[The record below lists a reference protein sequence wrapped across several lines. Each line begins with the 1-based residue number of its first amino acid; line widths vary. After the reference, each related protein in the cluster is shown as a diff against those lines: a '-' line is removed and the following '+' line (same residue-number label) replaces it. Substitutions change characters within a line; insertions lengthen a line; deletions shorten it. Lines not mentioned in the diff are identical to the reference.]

1 MSRMNQILLTRTA
14 PMIGHLAAYDNN
26 LTAIIPDL
34 YAGLDVVSRELVGF
48 LPSVFRNSNV
58 ERAAVNQPVV
68 YPIAP
73 APTRFNVTPAMTV
86 PETTDVTVG
95 SGQLTISKSAGY
107 EFGWTGEGQRS
118 VSASTGYMTL
128 QADMFAQA
136 LRLLTNEMEADV
148 ATAAYKAAS
157 RATGTSGTTP
167 FGSNFN
173 EMADLRKILDDNGA
187 PATDRSLVIDTTAGA
202 ALRKNSQLTK
212 VNESGTMM
220 TLRDGELLD
229 IHGLSIKESAGVAV
243 HTKGTGASATTNN
256 AGYAIGATVITLAA
270 AGTGTVITGDVIT
283 FAGDTNQYLVATG
296 DTDVSGGGTIT
307 LVKPGLRQAIPAAA
321 TNITVTNSYTGNVA
335 FNRNAI
341 HFITRAPALPD
352 GGDSAIDSYMLTDP
366 RSGISFEV
374 RLYAVYRKIRAE
386 VAAAWG
392 QGVVK
397 PEHVAILKG

>member
-1 MSRMNQILLTRTA
+1 MSRIDQILLTRTA

-34 YAGLDVVSRELVGF
+34 YAGLDTVSRELVGF
-48 LPSVFRNSNV
+48 LPSVFRNSNA

-73 APTRFNVTPAMTV
+73 APTRFNVTPAMSV

-95 SGQLTISKSAGY
+95 SGNLTITKSAGY
-107 EFGWTGEGQRS
+107 EFGWTGEGQKS
-118 VSASTGYMTL
+118 VSASTGYLTL

-148 ATAAYKAAS
+148 ATAAYKGAS
-157 RATGTSGTTP
+157 RALGTSGTTP
-167 FGSNFN
+167 FGSNFD
-173 EMADLRKILDDNGA
+173 EMADLRKVLDDNGA
-187 PATDRSLVIDTTAGA
+187 PATDRSLVINTTAGA
-202 ALRKNSQLTK
+202 NLRKKSQLTK
-212 VNESGTMM
+212 VNEAGTTM

-229 IHGLSIKESAGVAV
+229 IHGISIKESAGVAV

-307 LVKPGLRQAIPAAA
+307 LAKPGLRQAIPAAA

-392 QGVVK
+392 QGVIK
-397 PEHVAILKG
+397 PAHVAILKG

>member
-1 MSRMNQILLTRTA
+1 MSRIDQILLTRTA

-34 YAGLDVVSRELVGF
+34 YAGLDTVSRELVGF
-48 LPSVFRNSNV
+48 LPSVFRNSNA

-73 APTRFNVTPAMTV
+73 APTRFNVTPAMSV

-95 SGQLTISKSAGY
+95 SGNLTITKSAGY
-107 EFGWTGEGQRS
+107 EFGWTGEGQKS
-118 VSASTGYMTL
+118 VSASTGHLTL

-148 ATAAYKAAS
+148 ATAAYKGAS
-157 RATGTSGTTP
+157 RALGTSGTTP
-167 FGSNFN
+167 FGSNFD
-173 EMADLRKILDDNGA
+173 EMADLRKVLDDNGA
-187 PATDRSLVIDTTAGA
+187 PATDRSLVINTTAGA
-202 ALRKNSQLTK
+202 NLRKKSQLTK
-212 VNESGTMM
+212 VNEAGTTM

-229 IHGLSIKESAGVAV
+229 IHGISIKESAGVAV

-307 LVKPGLRQAIPAAA
+307 LAKPGLRQAIPAAA

-392 QGVVK
+392 QGVIK
-397 PEHVAILKG
+397 PAHVAILKG

>member
-1 MSRMNQILLTRTA
+1 MSKMNQILLTRTA
-14 PMIGHLAAYDNN
+14 PMIGHLSAYDNN

-34 YAGLDVVSRELVGF
+34 YAGLDTVSRELVGF

-95 SGQLTISKSAGY
+95 SGNLTITKSAGY

-118 VSASTGYMTL
+118 VSASTGYLTL

-136 LRLLTNEMEADV
+136 LRLLTNEMETDV
-148 ATAAYKAAS
+148 ATAAYKGAS
-157 RATGTSGTTP
+157 RALGTSGTTP
-167 FGSNFN
+167 FGSNFD
-173 EMADLRKILDDNGA
+173 EMADLRKVLDDNGA
-187 PATDRSLVIDTTAGA
+187 PATDRSLVINTTAGSN
-202 ALRKNSQLTK
+202 LRKKSQLTK
-212 VNESGTMM
+212 VNEAGTTM

-229 IHGLSIKESAGVAV
+229 IHGISIKESAGVAV
-243 HTKGTGASATTNN
+243 HTKGTGALATTNA
-256 AGYAIGATVITLAA
+256 AGYAVGATVITLGA

-283 FAGDTNQYLVATG
+283 FAGDTNQYVVLVG
-296 DTDVSGGGTIT
+296 DTDVSGGGVIT
-307 LVKPGLRQAIPAAA
+307 LAKPGLRQAIAASA
-321 TNITVTNSYTGNVA
+321 TAITVTNSYTGNIG